1 MIVVPSGTGIRISV
15 GLDFPAAF
23 TALRYNFADSL
34 ESWKVQL
41 FHIVE
46 QIGPFLPDTT

>member
-1 MIVVPSGTGIRISV
+1 MIDVPSGTGMEILV

-23 TALRYNFADSL
+23 TALRYNFAVLL

-41 FHIVE
+41 FHFVE